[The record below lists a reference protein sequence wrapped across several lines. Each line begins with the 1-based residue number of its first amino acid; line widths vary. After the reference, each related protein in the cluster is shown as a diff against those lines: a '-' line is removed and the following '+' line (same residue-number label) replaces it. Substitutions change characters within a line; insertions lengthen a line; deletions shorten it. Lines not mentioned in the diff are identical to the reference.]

1 MSASLLIIDDSALV
15 RERITSTLE
24 TFELFSKYHEAED
37 GLDGFK
43 KLLSEPID
51 MILCDLEMPRM
62 DGFKFLSMMKSR
74 PELHNIPVI
83 ILTGMNDRIQKIK
96 GLENGACDYIT
107 KPFDPEELVARVKVH
122 LKIKRLQD
130 DLKKSNE
137 LLHELSITDF
147 LTGLY
152 NRRYL
157 IESLNREILRADR
170 KDGSLSLIVIDIDH
184 FKRVNDTYG
193 HQQGDQVLQI
203 VSGIIKKELRNYDIA
218 ARFGGEEFFAV
229 LPDVNV
235 DEALLVAERIR
246 SAVEEYR
253 FENELSDLELTISL
267 GVADLS
273 YLSCQTVDNFIKLT
287 DDALY
292 RAKANNRNCVEL
304 ARHYLV

>member
-15 RERITSTLE
+15 REKITNTLE
-24 TFELFSKYHEAED
+24 TFELFSGYHEAED

-43 KLLSEPID
+43 KLLSESID

-62 DGFKFLSMMKSR
+62 DGFKFLGMMKSR
-74 PELHNIPVI
+74 PELQNIPVI

-122 LKIKRLQD
+122 LKIKKLQD
-130 DLKKSNE
+130 ELKKSNE
-137 LLHELSITDF
+137 LLHDLSITDY

-157 IESLNREILRADR
+157 MESLSREILRADR

-203 VSGIIKKELRNYDIA
+203 VSGIMKKELRSYDIA

-229 LPDVNV
+229 LPDVNA

-246 SAVEEYR
+246 SAVEEFR
-253 FENELSDLELTISL
+253 FENELYDLELTISL

-273 YLSCQTVDNFIKLT
+273 YLSCQSVDNFIKLA

-304 ARHYLV
+304 ARHYLI

>member
-24 TFELFSKYHEAED
+24 SFELFSSYHEAED

-43 KLLSEPID
+43 KLLSDPID

-62 DGFKFLSMMKSR
+62 DGFKFLGMMKSR
-74 PELHNIPVI
+74 PELQNIPVI

-122 LKIKRLQD
+122 LKIKKLQD

-137 LLHELSITDF
+137 LLHDLSITDC

-157 IESLNREILRADR
+157 IESLHREILRADR

-193 HQQGDQVLQI
+193 HQQGDLVLQI
-203 VSGIIKKELRNYDIA
+203 VSEIMKKELRNYDIA

-229 LPDVNV
+229 LPDVNA

-246 SAVEEYR
+246 FAVEEYR
-253 FENELSDLELTISL
+253 FENELYDLELTISL

-273 YLSCQTVDNFIKLT
+273 FLSCQTVDNFIKLA

-304 ARHYLV
+304 ARHYLI